1 MRNTLIVTILT
12 LLAASSHLAQARQPN
27 PPMKVQTKPEE
38 PKGDTVGW
46 LYWGTVTELTK
57 DSITIGYEAEKPK
70 KFAVSETL
78 AAGKVP
84 KEPRLRPG
92 QVQGYHVSTADMYR
106 LTDVKVGDLV
116 MIKYARI
123 DKVDICDHIRIWKRP
138 GGQVPP
144 LPEEAEW
151 LASIEGSLPAKT
163 RASLSPETLARIREM
178 DAKRIRYHERMNA
191 HWNLVDHDTAY
202 PEKFGYSRRFPVAP
216 LPREVKPMQ

>member
-1 MRNTLIVTILT
+1 MRSSLIVAVLPF
-12 LLAASSHLAQARQPN
+12 LAASSHLALAEQPN
-27 PPMKVQTKPEE
+27 PLVTVQTKPIE

-57 DSITIGYEAEKPK
+57 DSITIECKGEKPK

-84 KEPRLRPG
+84 KEPRLLNGRTKLYDARPI
-92 QVQGYHVSTADMYR
+92 DMYR
-106 LTDVKVGDLV
+106 LTDVKVGDSV
-116 MIKYARI
+116 MILYARTGG
-123 DKVDICDHIRIWKRP
+123 VDICDHIRITKRP

-144 LPEEAEW
+144 LPDEAEW

-163 RASLSPETLARIREM
+163 RANLSPPTLAKIRER

-191 HWNLVDHDTAY
+191 YWDLEEKGIPY
-202 PEKFGYSRRFPVAP
+202 PEKFGEKRRWPQAP
-216 LPREVKPMQ
+216 MPREVK